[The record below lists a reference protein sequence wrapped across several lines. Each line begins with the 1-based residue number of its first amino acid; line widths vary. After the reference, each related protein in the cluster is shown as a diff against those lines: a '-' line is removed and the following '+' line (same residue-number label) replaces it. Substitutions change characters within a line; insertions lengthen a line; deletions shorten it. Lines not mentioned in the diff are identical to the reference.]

1 MYGIHIYD
9 MHKLCDSSRLFCR
22 SWLLFLW
29 EVKASHYAL
38 LCCQGVLSEV
48 EWLPLRHFYVSTGVA
63 THWGIIFIFCQDR
76 NHYQFVMFSFI
87 WQTFLC
93 IFGWA
98 AVLAWSI
105 ADVWVLFSSI
115 LLFMQEKKK
124 KEIWLYCK
132 QCVWCLI
139 IITRFYCLRR
149 HLRKCSEEIW
159 REMNNTK
166 F

>member
-1 MYGIHIYD
+1 MHGICIYD
-9 MHKLCDSSRLFCR
+9 MRKLCDSSGPFCR

-29 EVKASHYAL
+29 GVKSCQYAL
-38 LCCQGVLSEV
+38 LYCQGVLSEV
-48 EWLPLRHFYVSTGVA
+48 KWLPLRHFYVSTWVA

-87 WQTFLC
+87 WQTSPC

-105 ADVWVLFSSI
+105 ADIWALFSSI

-124 KEIWLYCK
+124 KYDSIVNSVYG
-132 QCVWCLI
+132 VW
-139 IITRFYCLRR
+139 
-149 HLRKCSEEIW
+149 
-159 REMNNTK
+159 
-166 F
+166 